1 VSAQED
7 FHQLKRQFVDP
18 IQHDYE
24 AIRPMVLFAETAA
37 ERSRQTGIDR
47 TTIGDKARHFVIDGM
62 LGLRDHR
69 AEQSGRKG
77 HVYPDAVAAYML
89 YVKQLYP
96 PIHWREIER
105 IVQRKFGYKTNHHT
119 IQHFFERHPIPV
131 QLEFDLPLFSDFAD
145 AYEARWTV
153 VRMAYEGWNKKSIAG
168 CLKLSRTHVSTILRA
183 FERDGFEG
191 LEDQR
196 TRPAHHPD
204 DQLTLPFLK
213 EVLDLQKE
221 YPRAG
226 RFRLYGLLE
235 QQRGGA
241 PPSESTVG
249 RAMAINRRLHGA
261 PGPWR
266 SARDE
271 KEEVDGEPKHLPYR
285 PLYRH
290 HFWYVDI
297 RYLVKLEGRWVYS
310 ICIIEGYS
318 RAILAGMASE
328 HQDLPA
334 VLQILFAALSA
345 YGCPDGLVTDNGSV
359 FRAGD
364 YLAILNALS
373 IDPKPTEKRK
383 PWQNLIEPQFKIQL
397 RLADYKFEQAQTI
410 EEIERLHAAF
420 IETFNRTRHW
430 AHRER
435 EDGRRTPTE
444 VLGWLRG
451 RSVDP
456 DDLRQLFGRVQ
467 FERTVNRFGFVS
479 VQRFYIY
486 AEDGLSRERVSILIY
501 EGQLRIEYR
510 QTLLAHYRC
519 AYDERQRRLREVSD
533 PTVYVTDFT
542 SKQLELIEL
551 DNEQW
556 LKVHLRPPQ
565 LRTQRFRVFPEQLS
579 LLDWG
584 ASALILL
591 ALKAV

>member
-1 VSAQED
+1 MSAQED
-7 FHQLKRQFVDP
+7 FHQIKRQFVDP

-24 AIRPMVLFAETAA
+24 AIRPIVLFAETAA

-62 LGLRDHR
+62 RGLLDQR
-69 AEQSGRKG
+69 ADQSGRKG

-89 YVKQLYP
+89 YLKQLYP

-119 IQHFFERHPIPV
+119 IKHFFERHPIPV

-153 VRMAYEGWNKKSIAG
+153 VRMAYEGWNKASIAG
-168 CLKLSRTHVSTILRA
+168 CLKLSRTHVSEILKA

-204 DQLTLPFLK
+204 NQLTLPFLK
-213 EVLDLQKE
+213 EVLDLQNE

-235 QQRGGA
+235 KQRDEA

-249 RAMAINRRLHGA
+249 RAMAINRHLHGA

-271 KEEVDGEPKHLPYR
+271 QEEGDGEPRHLPYR

-297 RYLVKLEGRWVYS
+297 RYLVKLDGHWVYS

-318 RAILAGMASE
+318 RAILAGMATE

-345 YGCPDGLVTDNGSV
+345 YGCPDGIVTDSGSV

-364 YLAILNALS
+364 YRAVLKALE
-373 IDPKPTEKRK
+373 ITPKPIEKRK

-410 EEIERLHAAF
+410 EEIEHLHTAF
-420 IETFNRTRHW
+420 IETFNTTRHW
-430 AHRER
+430 AHQKRA
-435 EDGRRTPTE
+435 DGRRTPAD

-456 DDLRQLFGRVQ
+456 EYLRQLFGRVQ

-486 AEDGLSRERVSILIY
+486 AEDGLSRERVSVLIY
-501 EGQLRIEYR
+501 EGQLRVEYH

-519 AYDERQRRLREVSD
+519 AYDERQRRLIEVSD
-533 PTVYVTDFT
+533 PTVYVTDFA

-565 LRTQRFRVFPEQLS
+565 LRTRRFRVFPEQLS
-579 LLDWG
+579 LLDLG